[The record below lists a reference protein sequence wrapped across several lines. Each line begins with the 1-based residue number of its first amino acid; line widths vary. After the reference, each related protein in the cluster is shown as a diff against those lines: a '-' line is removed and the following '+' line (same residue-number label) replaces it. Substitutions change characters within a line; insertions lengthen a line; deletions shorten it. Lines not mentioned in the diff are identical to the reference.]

1 MQTKKAGRRHPPSR
15 PLPRTCRHELSDCG
29 TALGG
34 GGVGVNWAPDP
45 GLLLRNPHSGR
56 TEGKRAQEQMVFG
69 KDRKC
74 SVDSAL
80 NGSQTPHPKMVTWNS
95 KILGQEGGGRK
106 KRNRSERERVV
117 LAMA

>member
-1 MQTKKAGRRHPPSR
+1 
-15 PLPRTCRHELSDCG
+15 
-29 TALGG
+29 
-34 GGVGVNWAPDP
+34 
-45 GLLLRNPHSGR
+45 
-56 TEGKRAQEQMVFG
+56 MVFG